1 MPNQI
6 RKRIIPQMHDV
17 RRMDRSGSLVL
28 AKMQPVRSEIERTI
42 PKRETFGSGMMDGA
56 RRASL
61 PSTNVIEAPQE
72 IPVEI
77 QQARIYQFGQVFNAE
92 DVPIIQYADS
102 SAWEKKNA
110 VVQEPMIAE
119 ESVFLSKESVQPTE
133 TYQFG
138 NAFDFDREH
147 MVQQEVV
154 DAKNIFSNKESVL
167 VPKNAVFSPVKLAR
181 VGETLELSAGN
192 HLYEKIIKKIEARE
206 KNFGQSFFT
215 VFSWLNFK
223 KSTFS
228 FSGVALGV
236 FLLVISVGFFNKGLK
251 LRDAIL
257 GTGKDAY
264 VNLALAKDGMM
275 SQDFQKSAFEF
286 GEAQDKFSAISH
298 EINDLAG
305 IIVPSSRYIPFLSK
319 LSSGDNMAQAGKNV
333 SRMGI
338 LAGEIMQT
346 MDTVKN
352 PLNKDNNSVSFLDIL
367 KSTDKNL
374 GEILTLVSDTEEKL
388 AKVNVDDIPESQ
400 RVQFVELRSKLP
412 EIKIFI
418 SSFLESSKIMA
429 DVLGENGPRK
439 YLFLFQNNQEMRATG
454 GFIGTYGVLDIFN
467 GRVRNFFIDGIYNPD
482 GQLREKIVPP
492 APIQKM
498 SATWSLHDSNWFPD
512 FPKSA
517 EKAAWFYEKT
527 GGPTV
532 DGVITMTPNV
542 MQKLLA
548 ITGPIEM
555 ADFGVTVDKDNFVE
569 TVQQEVEVDYDKE
582 VNQPK
587 KILAELAPKIL
598 DKIFNARSFS
608 DMTQT
613 LKVLVESLNEKQ
625 ILIYSKNYEVEKMLS
640 EEGWSGEVLNA
651 QKDYLSVIN
660 TNISGYKTDGVIDES
675 IAHQADI
682 QADGSVVD
690 TVTITRHHNGGS
702 LEKDW
707 WNKVNADYMRVYV
720 PKGSQLLSATG
731 QTREFNAPPLDYKK
745 LGFKWDAQVRAE
757 EDSMRIDEE
766 SGTRVYEDGDKTVF
780 ANWAYVS
787 PQETVVVTY
796 KYLLPFKLD
805 VNMTNKPADTY
816 SLLVQKQSGSRGSQ
830 FAGTVTYPE
839 YLQTVW
845 TYPIE
850 VQKEAQKISLT
861 TDLREDKFLGAA
873 FTRK

>member
-720 PKGSQLLSATG
+720 PKGSQLLSADG
-731 QTREFNAPPLDYKK
+731 QTREFDAPPLDYKK
-745 LGFKWDAQVRAE
+745 LGFKWDAQVRQE
-757 EDSMRIDEE
+757 EDSMHIDEE
-766 SGTRVYEDGDKTVF
+766 SGTRVYEDSEKTVF
-780 ANWAYVS
+780 ANWVYVS

-805 VNMTNKPADTY
+805 VNMTDKPADTY

-839 YLQTVW
+839 YLQTAW
-845 TYPIE
+845 TYPTE
-850 VQKEAQKISLT
+850 AQKEAQKISLT
-861 TDLREDKFLGAA
+861 TDLKEDKFLGAA